1 MRMKSRRLFN
11 LGLIG
16 GVLCII
22 VGLLIP
28 SAATVTWLRPTQPIT
43 AELRQSLLLGI
54 TIFKICLALLGVIVI
69 VLSKLPIW
77 QSTVENLPRASEPR
91 HKYELLILAAILVT
105 ALGLRLYALNAGLW
119 HDEILTYVTYVKT
132 MSLGE
137 IASTYNSENQHFLY
151 NLLARVAFML
161 FGNSNWALRL
171 PAVLFGVASIY
182 ALYLFGRAVTS
193 AREALLSA
201 ALMTFAYHH
210 IWFSHYARG
219 YTGLLLWTLLSS
231 WLLIR
236 GLERKNTKDWL
247 FYAITI
253 ALGVYTHTTMLFVV
267 MGHFVIYLQALV
279 QRRNAAWPQRWM
291 GFALGFCFAGF
302 LTLLFHAIA
311 LPQVFTSIVETST
324 IPEWKN
330 PLWTVLEI
338 ARGISIGFIGIFFI
352 IPAFV
357 VFMVGLWSYWRSR
370 PVVVQLLIL
379 PVAIC
384 TAIVFGLGHHLW
396 PRFFFFAMG
405 FAVLVAVRGTLVIGT
420 MIASYSQLTRP
431 KAVWV
436 GTALTAAMILVAALS
451 APFAYGPKQDYQAA
465 LAFVEANRQPGDA
478 VTVVGLATYTY
489 QNLYKTDWTE
499 IDTLQALN
507 RTRAKGKRT
516 WIVYTFPPEME
527 SVYPDIMDTV
537 HHDFIMQRQFSGTL
551 NNGTL
556 FVARSD
562 VPPTQLSSAQP

>member
-1 MRMKSRRLFN
+1 MKSRRLFD
-11 LGLIG
+11 LGLIS

-22 VGLLIP
+22 VGLVIP
-28 SAATVTWLRPTQPIT
+28 STAAVMWLRPAQPIT
-43 AELRQSLLLGI
+43 AELRQSLLVGI
-54 TIFKICLALLGVIVI
+54 TIFKICLVLFGVIVI

-77 QSTVENLPRASEPR
+77 QPALEGLPSTPTPR
-91 HKYELLILAAILVT
+91 HKYELPILAVILVI
-105 ALGLRLYALNAGLW
+105 ALGLRLYALNDGLW
-119 HDEILTYVTYVKT
+119 HDEILTYVTYVRS

-151 NLLARVAFML
+151 NLLARVACMV

-171 PAVLFGVASIY
+171 PAALFGVASIY
-182 ALYLFGRAVTS
+182 ALYLFGRTVTS
-193 AREALLSA
+193 AREALLAA

-210 IWFSHYARG
+210 VWFSQNARG

-231 WLLIR
+231 WLLLR
-236 GLERKNTKDWL
+236 GLARKNTKDWL

-253 ALGVYTHTTMLFVV
+253 ALGIYTHTTMLFVV
-267 MGHFVIYLQALV
+267 IAHFIIYLQALV
-279 QRRNAAWPQRWM
+279 QRRDAAWPQRWM

-302 LTLLFHAIA
+302 LTLLLHAVA
-311 LPQVFTSIVETST
+311 LPQVFTGIVETST

-338 ARGISIGFIGIFFI
+338 ARGVSIGFMGLFFI
-352 IPAFV
+352 LPALL
-357 VFMVGLWSYWRSR
+357 VFGVGLWSYLRSK
-370 PVVVQLLIL
+370 PIVVALLIL

-384 TAIVFGLGHHLW
+384 TVIVVGLGHHLW

-405 FAVLVAVRGTLVIGT
+405 FAVLVAVRGTFVIGT
-420 MIASYSQLTRP
+420 TIASYSQFTRP
-431 KAVWV
+431 RAVWA
-436 GTALTAAMILVAALS
+436 GIGLTTAMILVAALS

-465 LAFVEANRQPGDA
+465 LAFVEANRQPGDM

-489 QNLYKTDWTE
+489 ENLYKTDWTE
-499 IDTLQALN
+499 IDSVKALN
-507 RTRAKGKRT
+507 TAREHGKRT

-527 SVYPDIMDTV
+527 SVYPDIMTTV
-537 HHDFIMQRQFSGTL
+537 DHEFVLQRQFSGTL

-562 VPPTQLSSAQP
+562 LLPTQLSSTQP